1 MKLDVFLTPGE
12 LSNSDVV
19 DRTVVVID
27 ILRASTTIVE
37 ALSAGAKSIYPVSSI
52 EEALRLANTF
62 GRDEVLLCGERKCL
76 PIEGF
81 DLGNS
86 PREFTAESVAG
97 KTLVMSTTNGTNVM
111 SLTAGAARVFI
122 GSLLNLGA
130 VVDELAR
137 SEVDPV
143 LLCSG
148 REKQFA
154 LEDAAFAGLLA
165 TRLMEQRPG
174 EWELN
179 DGASRRRD
187 HRPGLR
193 DRRGALPTHGRRPEH
208 QRRWPRRGSLLQ
220 RAGGRARRPPRASR
234 AEHHAGE
241 RPGKY
246 FLVTAAPRR
255 DQSHPE
261 AVRGSSAA

>member
-1 MKLDVFLTPGE
+1 MRLDVFLTPGE
-12 LSNSDVV
+12 LAVSELP
-19 DRTVVVID
+19 DRTAVVID

-76 PIEGF
+76 PIDGF

-86 PREFTAESVAG
+86 PREFTAENVAG

-111 SLTAGAARVFI
+111 ALTASAARVYI

-130 VVDELAR
+130 IIEELVR
-137 SEVDPV
+137 SEADPV
-143 LLCSG
+143 LICSG

-154 LEDAAFAGLLA
+154 LEDAACAGLMA

-174 EWELN
+174 DWELN
-179 DGASRRRD
+179 DGARAAV
-187 HRPGLR
+187 
-193 DRRGALPTHGRRPEH
+193 AL
-208 QRRWPRRGSLLQ
+208 
-220 RAGGRARRPPRASR
+220 AREFGVHEKLFRM
-234 AEHHAGE
+234 
-241 RPGKY
+241 
-246 FLVTAAPRR
+246 TAAGKNISESGLEEDLAFSARVDVHDVLPVLHERNITLATAPV
-255 DQSHPE
+255 ST
-261 AVRGSSAA
+261 SS